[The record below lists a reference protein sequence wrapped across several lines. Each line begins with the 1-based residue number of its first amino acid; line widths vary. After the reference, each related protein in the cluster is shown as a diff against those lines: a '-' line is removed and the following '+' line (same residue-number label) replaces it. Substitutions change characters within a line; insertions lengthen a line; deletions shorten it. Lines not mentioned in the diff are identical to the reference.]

1 MIFDKIYAQFD
12 KDKIGE
18 NEICSRCREETNICT
33 TPLSPYLISDEVI
46 NPNERIMFIGKTAR
60 GSDFGEETDIFYED
74 VTAFGNDFIRTS
86 SWAYYSY
93 TREII
98 KRYFGSIDAGIK
110 HITYSNLMKCN
121 NESTQDTTPY
131 NAKQYCLNE
140 NKFIWKEI
148 GIIQPKR
155 LIFYS
160 HNYYDDFIE
169 NFRPLNSH
177 HFIDVTDKSN
187 AIEVGEKSAL
197 YWHREFFD
205 KNNKLLCAFL
215 RTSHPERLNKED
227 FVQNVLRFLKKT
239 ENE

>member
-1 MIFDKIYAQFD
+1 MTFGKIYEQFK

-18 NEICSRCREETNICT
+18 NEICNKCRKETNICT
-33 TPLSPYLISDEVI
+33 TPLSPYLISDEEI
-46 NPNERIMFIGKTAR
+46 NLNDRIMFIGKTAR
-60 GSDFGEETDIFYED
+60 GSDFGRETEIFYED
-74 VTAFGNDFIRTS
+74 VTAFGHDFIRNS

-98 KRYFGSIDAGIK
+98 KRYFGSIDTGIK
-110 HITYSNLMKCN
+110 FITYTNLMKCN

-131 NAKQYCLNE
+131 SAKRYCLNE

-148 GIIQPKR
+148 EIIQPKR

-169 NFRPLNSH
+169 NFRPSNCH
-177 HFIDVTDKSN
+177 HLIDVTDKAN
-187 AIEVGEKSAL
+187 TAAVGKKFAL

-205 KNNKLLCAFL
+205 KEGKLICAFL
-215 RTSHPERLNKED
+215 RTSHPERLKKED
-227 FVQNVLRFLKKT
+227 FVQNVLYFLKGT
-239 ENE
+239 ENK